1 MLRLGLLPNSTKLQQ
16 LNRHINHASLPV
28 LTALALTAALNK
40 TLLLLRTDGGGDL
53 LGADIPKALIVLD
66 GENPY
71 TVQPWAAPYPPFHL
85 LLIAGII
92 RLTNTFSPAATISTL
107 STSIRTAAVL
117 ADLAIALLIYLT
129 LRHRGTTGLGLLL
142 PPGLF
147 LLLPSISANPYY
159 FFHTDTFGH
168 AILAASLLALAT
180 RHYTL
185 GTTLLALSTIFKL
198 HPILALPLL
207 LTWQTKTQGLTKT
220 LPSLVSTTTILTLGL
235 LLPLTLPGY
244 AETILGFNLSTGFG
258 NGTSSFTIMNLLYAI
273 LPRTA
278 NLTLPLQT
286 INQIWIIATTTL
298 FTTVLLTVR
307 TKAKTIHPVDIVL
320 LGLLAWLLPL
330 RQLYTQY
337 IVWAAIPL
345 LTRGHLKETILLAAL
360 LELANTMAVWSW
372 GVSPNPFPAMTTIY
386 GFFLTSTAYLAW
398 NSTALVLTLKRQG
411 PSS

>member
-1 MLRLGLLPNSTKLQQ
+1 MLRLGLLSNTTRLQQ
-16 LNRHINHASLPV
+16 LNRHISHASLPV

-40 TLLLLRTDGGGDL
+40 AQLLLRTDGGGDL
-53 LGADIPKALIVLD
+53 LGADIPKALMVLN

-92 RLTNTFSPAATISTL
+92 RATTTLTPAATITTL

-117 ADLAIALLIYLT
+117 ADLAVALLIYLT
-129 LRHRGTTGLGLLL
+129 LRHRGTTGLSLIL

-147 LLLPSISANPYY
+147 LLLPSISTSPYF
-159 FFHTDTFGH
+159 FFHTDTFGWL
-168 AILAASLLALAT
+168 ILASSLLTLAA

-185 GTTLLALSTIFKL
+185 GTTLLALATVFKL

-207 LTWQTKTQGLTKT
+207 LAWQTKTQGLHKT

-244 AETILGFNLSTGFG
+244 AQTILGFNLSTGFG
-258 NGTSSFTIMNLLYAI
+258 NGTSSFTIMNLFYAI
-273 LPRTA
+273 LPHTT

-286 INQIWIIATTTL
+286 INQIWIVATTTL
-298 FTTVLLTVR
+298 FTTILLTVR
-307 TKAKTIHPVDIVL
+307 AKAKTIHPVDIVL

-345 LTRGHLKETILLAAL
+345 LMRGRLKETILLAGL

-372 GVSPNPFPAMTTIY
+372 GVAPNPFPAMTTIY
-386 GFFLTSTAYLAW
+386 GFFLTSIAYLAW
-398 NSTALVLTLKRQG
+398 NSAALATVLRRQG
-411 PSS
+411 S

>member
-1 MLRLGLLPNSTKLQQ
+1 MLRLGLLPNTTRLQQ
-16 LNRHINHASLPV
+16 LNRQIDHASLPI

-40 TLLLLRTDGGGDL
+40 TQLLLRTDGGGDL
-53 LGADIPKALIVLD
+53 LGADIPKALMVLN

-71 TVQPWAAPYPPFHL
+71 SVQPYAAPYPPFHL

-92 RLTNTFSPAATISTL
+92 RATTTL
-107 STSIRTAAVL
+107 NPTPTITTISTSIRTIAVF
-117 ADLAIALLIYLT
+117 ADLAIALLIYFT
-129 LRHRGTTGLGLLL
+129 LRHRGTTGLSLIL

-147 LLLPSISANPYY
+147 LLLPSISANPYF

-168 AILAASLLALAT
+168 AILAGSLLTLAT

-185 GTTLLALSTIFKL
+185 GTTLLATATIFKL
-198 HPILALPLL
+198 HPILAIPLV
-207 LTWQTKTQGLTKT
+207 LTWLTRTQGLRKT
-220 LPSLVSTTTILTLGL
+220 LPSLLSTTTILTLGL

-244 AETILGFNLSTGFG
+244 AQTILGFNLSTGFG
-258 NGTSSFTIMNLLYAI
+258 NGTSSFTIMNLFYAI
-273 LPRTA
+273 LPHATS
-278 NLTLPLQT
+278 LTLPLQT

-298 FTTVLLTVR
+298 FTTLLLTVR
-307 TKAKTIHPVDIVL
+307 AKARTIHPVDIVL

-345 LTRGHLKETILLAAL
+345 LMRGRVKEAILLAAL

-386 GFFLTSTAYLAW
+386 GFFLTSIAYLAW
-398 NSTALVLTLKRQG
+398 NTTALSLTLKQQV
-411 PSS
+411 S

>member
-16 LNRHINHASLPV
+16 LNRHINHASLPI

-40 TLLLLRTDGGGDL
+40 TLLLQRTDGGGDL
-53 LGADIPKALIVLD
+53 LGADIPKALILLN
-66 GENPY
+66 GQNPY

-92 RLTNTFSPAATISTL
+92 RATTTLTPAATITTL
-107 STSIRTAAVL
+107 STSIRTIAVL
-117 ADLAIALLIYLT
+117 ADLTIALTIYLT
-129 LRHRGTTGLGLLL
+129 LRYRGTTGLSLIL

-147 LLLPSISANPYY
+147 LLLPSISTNPYY

-198 HPILALPLL
+198 HPILAVPLVL
-207 LTWQTKTQGLTKT
+207 FWLTKTQGLTRT
-220 LPSLVSTTTILTLGL
+220 LPSLLSTTTILTLGL
-235 LLPLTLPGY
+235 LLPLTIPGY

-258 NGTSSFTIMNLLYAI
+258 NGTSSFTIMNLFYAI
-273 LPRTA
+273 LPRTT

-286 INQIWIIATTTL
+286 INQVWIVATTSL

-307 TKAKTIHPVDIVL
+307 TRAKTIQPVDIVV

-337 IVWAAIPL
+337 VVWAAVPL
-345 LTRGHLKETILLAAL
+345 LMRGRIKETITLALL

-372 GVSPNPFPAMTTIY
+372 GVTPNPFPAMTTIY
-386 GFFLTSTAYLAW
+386 GFFLTSLAYLAW
-398 NSTALVLTLKRQG
+398 NTTALALTLKRQG
-411 PSS
+411 F